1 MQIMYVHRG
10 NDCILPLFMFLTNM
24 FVILG
29 LRSLLLSIQP
39 MQWWPRWYITFYLLS
54 FDDFFLNFRTEESST
69 ISSAND
75 GQDEGDET
83 DDDEDLQNLIE
94 ESSADFE
101 RKSIRRNVN
110 WQDLK
115 LPDTCTM
122 LTTNQGARIF
132 IIGTAHFSRF
142 VLKNL

>member
-1 MQIMYVHRG
+1 MSNLQKWWDFVQRLGFCMPIYTSYWAVTLRHRSVKVDTNYVHRG
-10 NDCILPLFMFLTNM
+10 HW
-24 FVILG
+24 
-29 LRSLLLSIQP
+29 QH
-39 MQWWPRWYITFYLLS
+39 ITFVHVSHKYVW
-54 FDDFFLNFRTEESST
+54 NFRSEESST
-69 ISSAND
+69 ISSANH

-83 DDDEDLQNLIE
+83 EDDEDLQNLIE
-94 ESSADFE
+94 ESSTDFE

-122 LTTNQGARIF
+122 LTTNQGAKIF

-142 VLKNL
+142 VLKN

>member
-1 MQIMYVHRG
+1 MYIG
-10 NDCILPLFMFLTNM
+10 DTDSILPLFTFLTNM
-24 FVILG
+24 FEILA
-29 LRSLLLSIQP
+29 RS
-39 MQWWPRWYITFYLLS
+39 
-54 FDDFFLNFRTEESST
+54 EESST

-83 DDDEDLQNLIE
+83 EDDEDLQNLIE
-94 ESSADFE
+94 ESSTDFE

-122 LTTNQGARIF
+122 LTTNQGAKIF

>member
-10 NDCILPLFMFLTNM
+10 QWLHIT
-24 FVILG
+24 FVHVSHKYV
-29 LRSLLLSIQP
+29 RNFRTEESLLSVQP

-54 FDDFFLNFRTEESST
+54 FDDFFKNFRTEESST